1 MTRTV
6 GRLVLLL
13 SSILVGAVSGH
24 AADMLTGSEIK
35 TLVSG
40 NTITGT
46 MIESG
51 NYAEFFQPD
60 GIVKGNGYTGL
71 WTVSSDSI
79 CFRFGSDPEVC
90 RRLGWNGDQLQWLSG
105 KRLTGTGML
114 VPGNP
119 NNY

>member
-1 MTRTV
+1 MTRIV
-6 GRLVLLL
+6 GRFALLL
-13 SSILVGAVSGH
+13 GFLLLGAAAGH

-46 MIESG
+46 MIETG
-51 NYAEFFQPD
+51 NYAEFYQPD
-60 GIVKGNGYTGL
+60 GVIKGNGYAGL
-71 WTVSSDSI
+71 WSVSSDSI
-79 CFRFGSDPEVC
+79 CFKYGSDPLVC
-90 RRLGWNGDQLQWLSG
+90 RRLGWNGDQLQWMSG
-105 KRLTGTGML
+105 KRLAGTGMV